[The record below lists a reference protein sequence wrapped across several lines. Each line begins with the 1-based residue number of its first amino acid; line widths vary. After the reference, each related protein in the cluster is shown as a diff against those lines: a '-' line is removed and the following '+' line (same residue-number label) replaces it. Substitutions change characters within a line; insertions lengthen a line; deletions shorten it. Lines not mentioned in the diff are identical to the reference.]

1 MQTHI
6 CSNASA
12 ELTAVFFQHMQGPDS
27 QERNFSYSPIC
38 NKTGDYK
45 AALKAIWQKNFNNLI
60 VAHLKVNSLSNKLE
74 LLCDQIKG
82 TIDVLMISETKIDDN
97 SPIRNSSIDG

>member
-12 ELTAVFFQHMQGPDS
+12 DLTIIFSSTCREQIV
-27 QERNFSYSPIC
+27 RKVNLSYSPIC

-45 AALKAIWQKNFNNLI
+45 AALKAI
-60 VAHLKVNSLSNKLE
+60 
-74 LLCDQIKG
+74 
-82 TIDVLMISETKIDDN
+82 
-97 SPIRNSSIDG
+97 R